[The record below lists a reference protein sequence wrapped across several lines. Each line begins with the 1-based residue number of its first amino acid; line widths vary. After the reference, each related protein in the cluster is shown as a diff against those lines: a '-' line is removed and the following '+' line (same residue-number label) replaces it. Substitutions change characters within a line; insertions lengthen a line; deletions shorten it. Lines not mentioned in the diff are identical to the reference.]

1 MDLLERDL
9 SNVKLSVSHKT
20 LNDMHP
26 ADITDII
33 EKLDPGL
40 MGVKELE
47 AIRQLLGYRENNVG
61 RIMTSEFVAVSED
74 GTVADAVESLR
85 AVDEGFESVRY
96 VYLVDDDEKLLGTA
110 YLVMYALSS
119 VMQSMIPAF
128 PRGSTWMSGSAA
140 ATILLGFSTAAVC
153 VLLTF
158 ATAPL
163 YLSYLRRRDDAG
175 EDSNGA
181 FPRGTAIMFAL

>member
-26 ADITDII
+26 ADIADII
-33 EKLDPGL
+33 EQLDPCL

-47 AIRQLLGYRENNVG
+47 AIRQLLGYRENTVG
-61 RIMTSEFVAVSED
+61 RIMTSEFVTVSED

-85 AVDEGFESVRY
+85 ALDEGFESVRY
-96 VYLVDDDEKLLGTA
+96 VYLMDDDEKLLGTA
-110 YLVMYALSS
+110 YMVMYALSS
-119 VMQSMIPAF
+119 AMQSMIPAF
-128 PRGSTWMSGSAA
+128 PRGSTWMSGSDA

-158 ATAPL
+158 ATVPP
-163 YLSYLRRRDDAG
+163 YLSYLR
-175 EDSNGA
+175 
-181 FPRGTAIMFAL
+181 